1 MTKLLPIAEEQPDLL
16 QVLLASWGNRY
27 YEKQPFPRS
36 KWLSNFE
43 DELRKLFPYST
54 KRERNLTAR
63 HYAPFELAQGH
74 DVP

>member
-1 MTKLLPIAEEQPDLL
+1 MTQLLPLPEGDAGTIYRELIRAWPDPDL
-16 QVLLASWGNRY
+16 W
-27 YEKQPFPRS
+27 PTRS
-36 KWLSNFE
+36 RWLGWFE
-43 DELRKLFPYST
+43 DLLRLDYPQAT